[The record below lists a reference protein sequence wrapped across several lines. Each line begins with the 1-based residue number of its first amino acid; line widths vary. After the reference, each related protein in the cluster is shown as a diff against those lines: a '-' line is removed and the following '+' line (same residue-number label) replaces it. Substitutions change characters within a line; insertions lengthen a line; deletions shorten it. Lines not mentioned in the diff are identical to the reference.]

1 MPRAGLGRMPA
12 RESPRSSVVA
22 TLLVVAGLLALPASA
37 QAGLADRVGAT
48 FALMLEDFVQ
58 AARPLE
64 GLVVAVEDRRL
75 YLDVGT
81 ERGAQVGQE
90 LVVFRRGEPY
100 RHPYTGKVLGH
111 HEDVLG
117 WAQILRV
124 EPRMSEAAFHPA
136 PDAPPPRPEDGVRIG
151 RARVRV
157 AVTPVLDLTG
167 RRGDLR
173 RVPFL
178 MASALEGS
186 KRFLV
191 VDPLQVADMFASG
204 SLRVEEVLARPDR
217 AVRIAKNLE
226 VSGWFVPV
234 LLERRGTLYLDVT
247 WISSITGAALRSR
260 RLPLVPPGAAEEQ
273 RFPWEPR
280 AED

>member
-1 MPRAGLGRMPA
+1 VVTALVLLAG
-12 RESPRSSVVA
+12 VVA
-22 TLLVVAGLLALPASA
+22 PSGSA
-37 QAGLADRVGAT
+37 RAGLADRVGAT
-48 FALMLEDFVQ
+48 FALMLDDFVQ
-58 AARPLE
+58 TARPLE
-64 GLVVAVEDRRL
+64 GLVVAVEDGRL
-75 YLDVGT
+75 YLDVGADA
-81 ERGAQVGQE
+81 GAQVGQE

-111 HEDVLG
+111 HELVLG

-124 EPRMSEAAFHPA
+124 EPRLAEAAFHPA
-136 PDAPPPRPEDGVRIG
+136 PHAPPPRPEDGVRIG

-178 MASALEGS
+178 MASVLEGS
-186 KRFLV
+186 RRFLV
-191 VDPLQVADMFASG
+191 VDPLQVADMFAG
-204 SLRVEEVLARPDR
+204 GALRVEEVLARPER
-217 AVRIAKNLE
+217 AARIARNLE
-226 VSGWFVPV
+226 VTGWFVPV

-260 RLPLVPPGAAEEQ
+260 RLPLVPPGAVEEQ